1 MWNAKKA
8 KVTKQTID
16 LWSTE
21 VKIRQ
26 ECVPNLSQDGGD
38 CSAGKET
45 YIVTVLLSV
54 GW

>member
-21 VKIRQ
+21 VKIR
-26 ECVPNLSQDGGD
+26 EKDSR
-38 CSAGKET
+38 
-45 YIVTVLLSV
+45 
-54 GW
+54 